1 MKIGIDIGGS
11 HVGVGL
17 VDNVGNIL
25 LKYEK
30 DLVQLKQEA
39 QAINDEKYKIEANDR
54 SKQNKIEV
62 NGGIEQNK
70 ANDRIKQNNIEDI
83 IINAIVEF
91 IKRILTETSIPIRSI
106 DKIGIASPGNV
117 QNEIIISASNLGLKN
132 FNIVEK
138 LKEYYDIPITLRN
151 DAKCAGVAE
160 NKFGVLK
167 KYDNSV
173 FLTVGTGIGGAVFWN
188 GELLEPKQLP
198 GFEVGHMIIAKN
210 GKLCKCGHRG
220 CFEKYASI
228 SALKEQVV
236 EKYELT
242 EELTG
247 LELYNFIMKNE
258 QEEKMQS
265 IINEYVNNLAIG
277 IANLV
282 NIFQPEVV
290 CLGGSFAYY
299 EKLFLPK
306 LEQVIGQYWFC
317 ADMAPELVIAKNKN
331 DAGIIGA

>member
-30 DLVQLKQEA
+30 DLVELKKHE
-39 QAINDEKYKIEANDR
+39 N
-54 SKQNKIEV
+54 
-62 NGGIEQNK
+62 
-70 ANDRIKQNNIEDI
+70 NNIENI
-83 IINAIVEF
+83 LINAIVEY
-91 IKRILTETSIPIRSI
+91 IDKILKETSIPIYSI
-106 DKIGIASPGNV
+106 DKIGIASPGNI

-132 FNIVEK
+132 FNIKEQ
-138 LKEYYDIPITLRN
+138 LKKYYNVQITLKN
-151 DAKCAGVAE
+151 DAKCAGIAE

-167 KYDNSV
+167 QYNNSV
-173 FLTVGTGIGGAVFWN
+173 FLTIGTGIGGAVFWD
-188 GELLEPKQLP
+188 GKLLEPKHCP

-210 GKLCKCGHRG
+210 GKLCKCGNRG

-228 SALKEQVV
+228 FALKEQVI
-236 EKYELT
+236 EKYELIG
-242 EELTG
+242 ELTG
-247 LELYNFIMKNE
+247 LDLYNFIVKNE
-258 QEEKMQS
+258 KEEKMQN
-265 IINEYVNNLAIG
+265 IINEYINNLAIG

-299 EKLFLPK
+299 ESLFLNK
-306 LEQVIGQYWFC
+306 LEQVLLQYLFSNNIV
-317 ADMAPELVIAKNKN
+317 PKLLIAKNKN